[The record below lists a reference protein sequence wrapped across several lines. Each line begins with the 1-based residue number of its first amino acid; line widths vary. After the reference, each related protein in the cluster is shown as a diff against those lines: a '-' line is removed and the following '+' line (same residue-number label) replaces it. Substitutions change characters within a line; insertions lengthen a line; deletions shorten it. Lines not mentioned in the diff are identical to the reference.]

1 MVLKSKKKRYD
12 QDFKNSAVKLVE
24 NGKSAALVA
33 RELGLPDW
41 QVQNWVRAAKSQ
53 TSAGTGDENLRLEN
67 QRLKK
72 ELARIQEEAEILKKA
87 AAFFARNQ
95 Q

>member
-1 MVLKSKKKRYD
+1 MVPKSKKIRYD

-53 TSAGTGDENLRLEN
+53 TSAGKENARL
-67 QRLKK
+67 
-72 ELARIQEEAEILKKA
+72 QEEAEILEKA